1 MLGAILVILTLIA
14 GAAYVA
20 KIGTGFTLLFIGAVV
35 FMAYKRLPLIAFTVV
50 FTLLLAGYTY
60 IAPPAG
66 IWKGFLWVLLAALWL
81 FNLRPLRKAII
92 SRPFLRAYMRGEI
105 DHIVVVV
112 RLANPPTQSA
122 QADPSDA
129 RRHRI
134 W

>member
-1 MLGAILVILTLIA
+1 MLGAILVILSLIA

-20 KIGTGFTLLFIGAVV
+20 KIGTGFTLLFIGAVI

-81 FNLRPLRKAII
+81 FNLRPLRKALI
-92 SRPFLRAYMRGEI
+92 SRPFLKG
-105 DHIVVVV
+105 
-112 RLANPPTQSA
+112 
-122 QADPSDA
+122 
-129 RRHRI
+129 
-134 W
+134 